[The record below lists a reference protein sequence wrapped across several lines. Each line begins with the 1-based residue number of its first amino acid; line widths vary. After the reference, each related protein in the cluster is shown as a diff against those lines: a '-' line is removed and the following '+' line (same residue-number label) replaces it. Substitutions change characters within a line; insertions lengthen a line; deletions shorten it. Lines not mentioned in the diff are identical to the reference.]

1 MATATRKHSIVNPA
15 RRRAKARR
23 NKRNKPR
30 RHLSKAQIR
39 AGFGGKRRK
48 SAMRANRKRKRSV
61 ANPRRHATR
70 SVPRHHARKRNAAR
84 KSHHRTRRRTVKRGN
99 PAEQILS
106 LTVGNPGG
114 KRRSGMAKRRRKNTV
129 HHHRKHRRNP
139 SHRRRHVMHA
149 RRRRLGARRN
159 PGGAGMMQ
167 LLTSGVFAA
176 GGLVLSRFATQ
187 AVLGASNTGFMGYA
201 GNAVA
206 TAALAWATHMVS
218 KNPRNRDAVILG
230 GVMGIIARLITD
242 YTPYGSFLQ
251 AQGFGDYGMGLYL
264 PQNDPMPS
272 RIVAPNGAIVEVP
285 QGWGGGFVQA
295 PAAAGMGALYS
306 GDGGGGLYA

>member
-15 RRRAKARR
+15 RRRRVKARR
-23 NKRNKPR
+23 NKAR

-48 SAMRANRKRKRSV
+48 AAMRAKRKRSV
-61 ANPRRHATR
+61 ANPRRHAKR
-70 SVPRHHARKRNAAR
+70 SMPRHHAKRRNTAR

-114 KRRSGMAKRRRKNTV
+114 KRRSMAKRRRKNTV

-139 SHRRRHVMHA
+139 SRRRHVMHN
-149 RRRRLGARRN
+149 RRRHSVRRHN
-159 PGGAGMMQ
+159 PGGAGVMQ

-187 AVLGASNTGFMGYA
+187 AVLGSQNTGFMGYA

-206 TAALAWATHMVS
+206 TAALAWATHMIS

-251 AQGFGDYGMGLYL
+251 SQGFGDYGMGLYL

-272 RIVAPNGAIVEVP
+272 RIVAPNGAVVEVP
-285 QGWGGGFVQA
+285 TGWGGGFVAA

-306 GDGGGGLYA
+306 GDGGGGLYS

>member
-1 MATATRKHSIVNPA
+1 
-15 RRRAKARR
+15 
-23 NKRNKPR
+23 
-30 RHLSKAQIR
+30 
-39 AGFGGKRRK
+39 
-48 SAMRANRKRKRSV
+48 
-61 ANPRRHATR
+61 
-70 SVPRHHARKRNAAR
+70 
-84 KSHHRTRRRTVKRGN
+84 
-99 PAEQILS
+99 
-106 LTVGNPGG
+106 
-114 KRRSGMAKRRRKNTV
+114 
-129 HHHRKHRRNP
+129 
-139 SHRRRHVMHA
+139 
-149 RRRRLGARRN
+149 
-159 PGGAGMMQ
+159 MMQ

-187 AVLGASNTGFMGYA
+187 AILGASNAGFMGYA

-285 QGWGGGFVQA
+285 GGWGGGFVAA
-295 PAAAGMGALYS
+295 PAAGMGALYS
-306 GDGGGGLYA
+306 GDGGGGLYS